1 MEEKDLKNDQVE
13 NAEEEEEVVVD
24 AEQELVT
31 DEEVNDEQESGV
43 DNDAFTKLHEENNQ
57 LQDRLLR
64 VQAEYDN
71 FRKRTKKEKE
81 ADLKYKSQS
90 IVTELLPVLDN
101 FERALHVEIEDK
113 QAKSVVEGL
122 EMVYR
127 QLKTVMENEG
137 VTEIETDNQMF
148 DPLLHQAVMSVEE
161 DGFESNQIVETLQ
174 KGYQL
179 KDRIIRPAM
188 VKVNQ

>member
-1 MEEKDLKNDQVE
+1 MEEKDVKKDE
-13 NAEEEEEVVVD
+13 MEIAEEEVIEG

-31 DEEVNDEQESGV
+31 EEEKEEQESSI
-43 DNDAFTKLHEENNQ
+43 DNDAFNKLQEEKDQ

-71 FRKRTKKEKE
+71 FIKRTKKEKE

-101 FERALHVEIEDK
+101 FERALQVEIEDN

-127 QLKTVMENEG
+127 QFKIVMENEG
-137 VTEIETDNQMF
+137 VKEIETDNQMF

-161 DGFESNQIVETLQ
+161 EGFESNQIVETLQ

-179 KDRIIRPAM
+179 KDKVIRPAM

>member
-1 MEEKDLKNDQVE
+1 MEEKDVQSK
-13 NAEEEEEVVVD
+13 EEFKEEVVED
-24 AEQELVT
+24 TEQEIIT
-31 DEEVNDEQESGV
+31 DEKNDEPQEQEVNNEEL
-43 DNDAFTKLHEENNQ
+43 TKLQAEKDD
-57 LQDRLLR
+57 LQNHLLR

-90 IVTELLPVLDN
+90 VVTELLPVLDN
-101 FERALHVEIEDK
+101 FERALQVEVEDK
-113 QAKSVVEGL
+113 AAKGIVEGL

-127 QLKTVMENEG
+127 QLKTVLESEG
-137 VTEIETDNQMF
+137 VEEIETDGQTF
-148 DPLLHQAVMSVEE
+148 DPTKHQAVMQVEE
-161 DGFESNQIVETLQ
+161 DGYESNQIVETMQ

-179 KDRIIRPAM
+179 KDRVIRPAM

>member
-1 MEEKDLKNDQVE
+1 MEEKDVQQKEQEDVK
-13 NAEEEEEVVVD
+13 EEVVED

-31 DEEVNDEQESGV
+31 EEASSETEEEVEVISKEEFEKLQQEK
-43 DNDAFTKLHEENNQ
+43 NE
-57 LQDRLLR
+57 LQDHLLR

-90 IVTELLPVLDN
+90 VVTELLPVLDN
-101 FERALHVEIEDK
+101 FERALQVKIEDK
-113 QAKSVVEGL
+113 AAKGVVEGL

-127 QLKTVMENEG
+127 QLKTVLENEG
-137 VTEIETDNQMF
+137 VTEIETDGQTF
-148 DPLLHQAVMSVEE
+148 DPNIHQAVMQVEE
-161 DGFESNQIVETLQ
+161 EGYESNQIVETLQ

-179 KDRIIRPAM
+179 KDRVIRPAM

>member
-1 MEEKDLKNDQVE
+1 MEEKDVQSKEQFK
-13 NAEEEEEVVVD
+13 EEVGED
-24 AEQELVT
+24 AEQEIIT
-31 DEEVNDEQESGV
+31 DNEADESQEQETNNDEL
-43 DNDAFTKLHEENNQ
+43 TKLQEEKDD
-57 LQDRLLR
+57 LQNHLLR

-90 IVTELLPVLDN
+90 VVTELLPVLDN
-101 FERALHVEIEDK
+101 FERALQVEVEDK
-113 QAKSVVEGL
+113 AAKGIVEGL

-127 QLKTVMENEG
+127 QLKTVLESEG
-137 VTEIETDNQMF
+137 VTEIETDGQTF
-148 DPLLHQAVMSVEE
+148 DPNMHQAVMQVEE
-161 DGFESNQIVETLQ
+161 DGYESNQIVETMQ

-179 KDRIIRPAM
+179 KDRVIRPAM